1 LNLSR
6 GAGGVVV
13 RILDLLRQKLLNID
27 FYLLTASLGLGG
39 DFIRY
44 FDGYFHQKN
53 VARNPSS

>member
-1 LNLSR
+1 M
-6 GAGGVVV
+6 VV